1 MGQRLDSVVFYRVS
15 NISRYIFVAD
25 AFSFFYLTLSYSV
38 LHAASMQ
45 AKNSPCISLKTAP
58 TLFYIFKYVYVKL
71 MRLPPPTYKGN

>member
-25 AFSFFYLTLSYSV
+25 ACVFFFYLTLSYSV

-45 AKNSPCISLKTAP
+45 AKNSPCIS
-58 TLFYIFKYVYVKL
+58 I
-71 MRLPPPTYKGN
+71 

>member
-1 MGQRLDSVVFYRVS
+1 MRFL
-15 NISRYIFVAD
+15 
-25 AFSFFYLTLSYSV
+25 FFLTLSYSV

-58 TLFYIFKYVYVKL
+58 TLFYIFKYVYVKS